1 MEVGGQKIGPVPHAP
16 GQGGL
21 GDFVRVELEP
31 VRKEENDVAATHQRT
46 AHGIAG
52 PEQEAGLASRS
63 SEMGE
68 GGKVRSQSNLQNRE
82 AEGEQGLACA
92 REEFL
97 DGGGRKLAVIPTNI
111 APPTMSLITEIT
123 MMHVLANTAGEGCTG
138 GQQGG
143 WSQGRTRVGVEA
155 P

>member
-1 MEVGGQKIGPVPHAP
+1 MIFVMEVGGQKIGPVPHAP

-21 GDFVRVELEP
+21 GDCFGVGLEP
-31 VRKEENDVAATHQRT
+31 TRKEENYVADTYQRT
-46 AHGIAG
+46 AHGITG

-92 REEFL
+92 REEFSR
-97 DGGGRKLAVIPTNI
+97 GA
-111 APPTMSLITEIT
+111 
-123 MMHVLANTAGEGCTG
+123 AGS
-138 GQQGG
+138 
-143 WSQGRTRVGVEA
+143 WA
-155 P
+155 